1 MANELTSVSFI
12 SLLMKKIYALFLF
25 ILITSESFAYSKY
38 WVVFTDKNATPYSV
52 SNPSAFLSSRSIQRR
67 QNQNIP
73 VTTYDL
79 PVDPNYVSQVLATGV
94 VTLNYS
100 SRWMNAISI
109 TTTDAN
115 ALIAI
120 AALPFVQSVGPVLRA
135 GRADH
140 FSEAADEIPVM
151 NQRTGAA
158 TSTQSYNYGASFGQ
172 VDQVNV
178 DCLHDM
184 GFNGAGKIIAV
195 LDDGFANVNSIP
207 AFDSIR
213 INNQILGTYDFVAGV
228 QNVYG
233 VGGHGTMCLSDMAA
247 NLPGQL
253 IGTAPGASYYLLRTE
268 EVATEYVI
276 EEDNWVAGAEYAD
289 SVGAD
294 IIATSLYYTEF
305 DDPAQNHTYA
315 DMDGRTTVCAI
326 AAVFTARVGMLTFAC
341 AGNSG
346 ASPWFYIGTP
356 ADADSILAVG
366 AVDLS
371 GNLAGFS
378 SRGPSSDGRIKPDIS
393 AMGVNA
399 IVVNSSGNV
408 TTASGT
414 SFATPL
420 SAGGAACL
428 WQSAPTYSAM
438 QLRHAIHMSASQ
450 WANPDSLKGY
460 GIPDFCLSNI
470 ILSGTANEIS
480 TNYFSVSPNPNNGE
494 MNFSVSLAEGKTAT
508 IELFDMTGK
517 IVRIISVQPG
527 QKKILLNATELG
539 EGIYFC
545 RFIVNGE
552 MIAGEKVAVVK

>member
-1 MANELTSVSFI
+1 
-12 SLLMKKIYALFLF
+12 MKKLYILFLF
-25 ILITSESFAYSKY
+25 ILLTSESFAYSKY
-38 WVVFTDKNATPYSV
+38 WIVFTDKNSTPYSI
-52 SNPSAFLSSRSIQRR
+52 STPSAFLSARSIQRR
-67 QNQNIP
+67 QTQNIP
-73 VTTYDL
+73 ITTYDL
-79 PVDPNYVSQVLATGV
+79 PVDPNYVAQVLATGT
-94 VTLNYS
+94 VTLNYKS
-100 SRWMNAISI
+100 KWMNAISI

-115 ALIAI
+115 ALTAI
-120 AALPFVQSVGPVLRA
+120 AALPFVQNVGPVLRA

-140 FSEAADEIPVM
+140 FSEAADEVPVNM
-151 NQRTGAA
+151 QRVGNGNSA
-158 TSTQSYNYGASFGQ
+158 QSYNYGASFGQ
-172 VDQVNV
+172 VNQINV
-178 DCLHDM
+178 DCLHDL

-195 LDDGFANVNSIP
+195 LDDGFANVNTVT

-213 INNQILGTYDFVAGV
+213 INNQILGTYDFVLGV
-228 QNVYG
+228 QNVYN

-247 NLPGQL
+247 NLPGQI
-253 IGTAPGASYYLLRTE
+253 IGTAPGASYFLLRTE
-268 EVATEYVI
+268 DAATEYLI
-276 EEDNWVAGAEYAD
+276 EEDHWVAGAEYAD
-289 SVGAD
+289 SAGAD
-294 IIATSLYYTEF
+294 IIATSLYYTQF
-305 DDPAQNHTYA
+305 DDPSQNHTYA

-326 AAVFTARVGMLTFAC
+326 AAAFTARVGILTFAC

-346 ASPWFYIGTP
+346 SSPWFYIGTP

-366 AVDLS
+366 AVDAS

-399 IVVNSSGNV
+399 IVVNSSGAV

-438 QLRHAIHMSASQ
+438 QLRHAIHMSSSQ
-450 WANPDSLKGY
+450 WANPDNLKGY

-470 ILSGTANEIS
+470 ILSQSQAEIVNE
-480 TNYFSVSPNPNNGE
+480 NYFSVSPNPSDGE
-494 MNFSVSLAEGKTAT
+494 MNFSISIAAGKAGS

-517 IVRIISVQPG
+517 LIRAVNIQTAQNSFVMHAED
-527 QKKILLNATELG
+527 LN

-545 RFIVNGE
+545 RLMVNGE
-552 MIAGEKVAVVK
+552 MVSGEKISVVK

>member
-1 MANELTSVSFI
+1 
-12 SLLMKKIYALFLF
+12 MKKLSTFFLF
-25 ILITSESFAYSKY
+25 ILLTSESFAYTKY
-38 WVVFTDKNATPYSV
+38 WIVFTDKNSTPYSI
-52 SNPSAFLSSRSIQRR
+52 STPSAFLSSRSILRR

-73 VTTYDL
+73 ITIYDL
-79 PVDPNYVSQVLATGV
+79 PVDPNYVAQVLATGN
-94 VTLNYS
+94 VTLNYKS
-100 SRWMNAISI
+100 KWMNAISI
-109 TTTDAN
+109 TTTDTN
-115 ALIAI
+115 ALNAI
-120 AALPFVQSVGPVLRA
+120 AALPFVQSVGAVLRA

-140 FSEAADEIPVM
+140 FSEAADEIPV
-151 NQRTGAA
+151 NVQRVGNGN
-158 TSTQSYNYGASFGQ
+158 STQSYNYGASFGQ
-172 VDQVNV
+172 VDQINV
-178 DCLHDM
+178 DCLHDL
-184 GFNGAGKIIAV
+184 GFNGAGKIVAV
-195 LDDGFANVNSIP
+195 LDDGFANVNTVA

-213 INNQILGTYDFVAGV
+213 LNNQILGTYDFVLGL
-228 QNVYG
+228 QDVYN

-247 NLPGQL
+247 NLSGQI

-268 EVATEYVI
+268 DAATEYLI
-276 EEDNWVAGAEYAD
+276 EEDHWVAGAEYAD

-294 IIATSLYYTEF
+294 IIATSLYYTQF

-346 ASPWFYIGTP
+346 TSPWFYIGTP

-366 AVDLS
+366 AVDAS
-371 GNLAGFS
+371 GALANFS

-399 IVVNSSGNV
+399 IVVNSGGNV

-438 QLRHAIHMSASQ
+438 QLRHAIHMSSSQ

-470 ILSGTANEIS
+470 ILAQSQAEIS
-480 TNYFSVSPNPNNGE
+480 NATYFSVSPNPNNGE
-494 MNFSVSLAEGKTAT
+494 MHFSISIAAGKTAT

-517 IVRIISVQPG
+517 MIRAVNIQSATNS
-527 QKKILLNATELG
+527 LALNANDLSQ
-539 EGIYFC
+539 GIYFC
-545 RFIVNGE
+545 RLMVNGE
-552 MIAGEKVAVVK
+552 MVSGEKISVVK

>member
-1 MANELTSVSFI
+1 
-12 SLLMKKIYALFLF
+12 MKKIYFLFLF
-25 ILITSESFAYSKY
+25 ILCTSEAFAYSKY
-38 WVVFTDKNATPYSV
+38 WIVFTDKNATPYTTA
-52 SNPSAFLSSRSIQRR
+52 NPSAFLSSRSILRR
-67 QNQNIP
+67 QNQNIAI
-73 VTTYDL
+73 TTDDL
-79 PVDPNYVSQVLATGV
+79 PVDPNYISQVLATGA
-94 VTLNYS
+94 VTLNYR

-115 ALIAI
+115 ALVAI
-120 AALPFVQSVGPVLRA
+120 AALPFVQSVGPVQRV
-135 GRADH
+135 GHADH
-140 FSEAADEIPVM
+140 FSEEADEV
-151 NQRTGAA
+151 AA
-158 TSTQSYNYGASFGQ
+158 INTARVGNNSSLLAYNYGSSYGQ
-172 VDQVNV
+172 VHQINA
-178 DCLHDM
+178 DCLHNQ

-195 LDDGFANVNSIP
+195 LDDGFNNVNSVS

-213 INNQILGTYDFVAGV
+213 LNNQILGTYDFVLGV
-228 QNVYG
+228 QNVYS

-247 NLPGQL
+247 NLPGQI

-268 EVATEYVI
+268 DAATEYLI

-294 IIATSLYYTEF
+294 IISTSLYYEEF

-326 AAVFTARVGMLTFAC
+326 AAVYTARVGMLTFAC

-346 ASPWFYIGTP
+346 TSPWFYLGSP

-366 AVDLS
+366 AVDAS
-371 GNLAGFS
+371 GNIANFS
-378 SRGPSSDGRIKPDIS
+378 SRGPSADGRIKPDIS

-399 IVVNSSGNV
+399 VVVNSSGAV

-428 WQSAPTYSAM
+428 WQSAPTYTAM
-438 QLRHAIHMSASQ
+438 QLRHAIHMSADQ

-460 GIPDFCLSNI
+460 GIPDYCLSNI
-470 ILSGTANEIS
+470 ILSNPQQVS
-480 TNYFSVSPNPNNGE
+480 TEDHFSASPNPTNGELFFSVSIAGE
-494 MNFSVSLAEGKTAT
+494 RSGV

-517 IVRIISVQPG
+517 LIRTLEVQPG
-527 QKKILLNATELG
+527 QKSLRLNGTDLS

-545 RFIVNGE
+545 RLIVNGE
-552 MIAGEKVAVVK
+552 TVAGEKISVVK